1 MRPPADAL
9 ESLDASID
17 IAAPPD
23 TVYGLVSDITRMGE
37 WSLEAV
43 GGRWL
48 DDDEGNPGTG
58 KVGDWFMGENA
69 NPDRSWE
76 RECEVAAAE
85 PGVDFTFVVGG
96 VEANCTWWSY
106 EMEPIDGGTRLTE
119 RWWIVNKTPAVAA
132 APPEAYK
139 KRVEFTQTML
149 DQTVAALKAAA
160 ES

>member
-48 DDDEGNPGTG
+48 VDSRGAGGRWLAGSLTTAP
-58 KVGDWFMGENA
+58 A
-69 NPDRSWE
+69 SARAAIARS
-76 RECEVAAAE
+76 
-85 PGVDFTFVVGG
+85 
-96 VEANCTWWSY
+96 S
-106 EMEPIDGGTRLTE
+106 
-119 RWWIVNKTPAVAA
+119 
-132 APPEAYK
+132 
-139 KRVEFTQTML
+139 
-149 DQTVAALKAAA
+149 
-160 ES
+160 SS